1 MYRLLLIVK
10 VMGKVGK
17 MPARRVTRSAS
28 AKAAAKTSSSSPSIS
43 SASAANP
50 ITTSR
55 AKSTTSSTFSKAVAI
70 SKPKPASNPSPP
82 STFPSS
88 PSDHSISFSSASAF
102 DQYLLQS
109 GSSTTPSGI
118 WLRITKKSSIS
129 LIPSITY
136 HEAVDIALCH
146 GWIDGQRKSLDSI
159 SFLQRFT
166 PRRPRS
172 LWSRRNVQRVEVLT
186 AEGRMKPAGIAAV
199 DAAKED
205 GRWERAYAG
214 TATMEVPR
222 DFEDALAGNEA
233 ARTAF
238 QGLSRA
244 QRYSLLWRIQT
255 AAKRE
260 TRDRKIREFVDL
272 LAEGKTL

>member
-1 MYRLLLIVK
+1 MTT
-10 VMGKVGK
+10 
-17 MPARRVTRSAS
+17 ASRS
-28 AKAAAKTSSSSPSIS
+28 
-43 SASAANP
+43 
-50 ITTSR
+50 
-55 AKSTTSSTFSKAVAI
+55 KSTTSSSSSSALTTVVK
-70 SKPKPASNPSPP
+70 SKPSSKSKPPP
-82 STFPSS
+82 SAVPSIA
-88 PSDHSISFSSASAF
+88 SDQSISFPSASAF

-109 GSSTTPSGI
+109 GPSNPSGI

-129 LIPSITY
+129 RFPSVTY

-172 LWSRRNVQRVEVLT
+172 LWSRRNVDRVELLT
-186 AEGRMKPAGIAAV
+186 AEGRMRPAGVAAV
-199 DAAKED
+199 EAAKED

-214 TATMEVPR
+214 PATMEVPG

-233 ARTAF
+233 ARAAF
-238 QGLSRA
+238 QGLSKA
-244 QRYSLLWRIQT
+244 QRYSFLWRIQT
-255 AAKRE
+255 AVKRE
-260 TRDRKIREFVDL
+260 TRERKIREYIDL